1 MAAVTSFFTVPSQCS
16 ERKAFVSSARTLAAN
31 SEGFRFRTSF
41 SCHYVGVRTSAS
53 ASSSR
58 MVIHCMSAST
68 GDFLYFVWLLRK

>member
-1 MAAVTSFFTVPSQCS
+1 MAAVTSFFSVPSHSS
-16 ERKAFVSSARTLAAN
+16 ERKAIVSSARTLAAN

-53 ASSSR
+53 SSR